1 MLPVCEYTAR
11 SMNTSSV
18 LQASTHSGGM
28 VPTTCPVAASA
39 SAGVASLTRQPIW
52 RSSAALSMRKVPGA
66 RTSSGIPFPATNTI
80 DFTICEA
87 SASPSDAADSRTV
100 SVGAE
105 AGVLTSVASTCCSL
119 MKSASGVDEMVM
131 LSASRCRGS
140 GEAWCRGSGETR
152 CCGSKE

>member
-1 MLPVCEYTAR
+1 MLSVCSYTAR

-18 LQASTHSGGM
+18 LQASTHSGGI

-52 RSSAALSMRKVPGA
+52 RSSALLSIRKVPGA
-66 RTSSGIPFPATNTI
+66 STSSGIPLAATNTI
-80 DFTICEA
+80 DFTMSAA
-87 SASPSDAADSRTV
+87 SVSPRDAADSSTV

-119 MKSASGVDEMVM
+119 IKSASGVDGMVM
-131 LSASRCRGS
+131 PSGSRCRG
-140 GEAWCRGSGETR
+140 RGETR
-152 CCGSKE
+152 C